1 MPGFDIDSYLRISLS
16 DMLLVAI
23 STLLLTAAGK
33 VLFWDKVSAYLTS
46 RRQIMRQEMDEAMTL
61 RAKADRLQALREQQL
76 EEAQAKAAHI
86 VQTAREEADALH
98 ARELVQTR
106 REINALRAQSEAQL
120 RALRQQEARRAAG
133 AIADIAAAVSEKLS
147 GKQADAALHAR
158 YVEEWLSESD
168 DHPWQAGAKPLPG
181 RGVLRMMSSFT
192 SCMKRRRSCRR
203 RLITSL
209 CFLTR
214 CFPLRERRACWKR
227 DLQKKRIRR
236 QWPS

>member
-46 RRQIMRQEMDEAMTL
+46 RRQIMRQEMDEAMMM
-61 RAKADRLQALREQQL
+61 RAKADRLKALREQQL

-120 RALRQQEARRAAG
+120 GALRQQEARQAAG

-158 YVEEWLSESD
+158 YVEEWLSEAD
-168 DHPWQAGAKPLPG
+168 DHPWQA
-181 RGVLRMMSSFT
+181 
-192 SCMKRRRSCRR
+192 
-203 RLITSL
+203 
-209 CFLTR
+209 
-214 CFPLRERRACWKR
+214 
-227 DLQKKRIRR
+227 
-236 QWPS
+236 

>member
-33 VLFWDKVSAYLTS
+33 VLFWDKVSAYLAS
-46 RRQIMRQEMDEAMTL
+46 RRQIMRQEMDEAMMM
-61 RAKADRLQALREQQL
+61 RAKADRLKALREQQL

-106 REINALRAQSEAQL
+106 REINALRAQNEAQL
-120 RALRQQEARRAAG
+120 RALRQQEARQAAG

-158 YVEEWLSESD
+158 YVEEWLSEAD
-168 DHPWQAGAKPLPG
+168 DHSWQA
-181 RGVLRMMSSFT
+181 
-192 SCMKRRRSCRR
+192 
-203 RLITSL
+203 
-209 CFLTR
+209 
-214 CFPLRERRACWKR
+214 
-227 DLQKKRIRR
+227 
-236 QWPS
+236 

>member
-16 DMLLVAI
+16 DMLLVTI

-46 RRQIMRQEMDEAMTL
+46 RRQIMRQEMDEAMMM

-120 RALRQQEARRAAG
+120 RALRQQEARQAAG

-168 DHPWQAGAKPLPG
+168 DHPWQA
-181 RGVLRMMSSFT
+181 
-192 SCMKRRRSCRR
+192 
-203 RLITSL
+203 
-209 CFLTR
+209 
-214 CFPLRERRACWKR
+214 
-227 DLQKKRIRR
+227 
-236 QWPS
+236 

>member
-46 RRQIMRQEMDEAMTL
+46 RRQIMRQEMDEAMMM
-61 RAKADRLQALREQQL
+61 RAKSDRLQALREQQL

-120 RALRQQEARRAAG
+120 RALRQQEARQAAG

-168 DHPWQAGAKPLPG
+168 DHPWQA
-181 RGVLRMMSSFT
+181 
-192 SCMKRRRSCRR
+192 
-203 RLITSL
+203 
-209 CFLTR
+209 
-214 CFPLRERRACWKR
+214 
-227 DLQKKRIRR
+227 
-236 QWPS
+236 

>member
-46 RRQIMRQEMDEAMTL
+46 RRQIMRQEMDE
-61 RAKADRLQALREQQL
+61 
-76 EEAQAKAAHI
+76 AKAAHI

-168 DHPWQAGAKPLPG
+168 DHPWQA
-181 RGVLRMMSSFT
+181 
-192 SCMKRRRSCRR
+192 
-203 RLITSL
+203 
-209 CFLTR
+209 
-214 CFPLRERRACWKR
+214 
-227 DLQKKRIRR
+227 
-236 QWPS
+236 

>member
-1 MPGFDIDSYLRISLS
+1 MPGFDIDSYLRISLG

-33 VLFWDKVSAYLTS
+33 VLFWGKVSAYLTS
-46 RRQIMRQEMDEAMTL
+46 RRQIMRQEMDEAMMM
-61 RAKADRLQALREQQL
+61 RAKADRLKALREQQL

-106 REINALRAQSEAQL
+106 REINELRAQSEAQL
-120 RALRQQEARRAAG
+120 RALRQQEARQAAG

-158 YVEEWLSESD
+158 YVEEWLSEAD
-168 DHPWQAGAKPLPG
+168 DHSWQA
-181 RGVLRMMSSFT
+181 
-192 SCMKRRRSCRR
+192 
-203 RLITSL
+203 
-209 CFLTR
+209 
-214 CFPLRERRACWKR
+214 
-227 DLQKKRIRR
+227 
-236 QWPS
+236 

>member
-46 RRQIMRQEMDEAMTL
+46 RRQIMRQEMDEAMMM

-120 RALRQQEARRAAG
+120 RALRQQEARQAAG

-158 YVEEWLSESD
+158 YVEEWLSEAD
-168 DHPWQAGAKPLPG
+168 DHSWQA
-181 RGVLRMMSSFT
+181 
-192 SCMKRRRSCRR
+192 
-203 RLITSL
+203 
-209 CFLTR
+209 
-214 CFPLRERRACWKR
+214 
-227 DLQKKRIRR
+227 
-236 QWPS
+236 

>member
-33 VLFWDKVSAYLTS
+33 VLFWDKVSAYLAS
-46 RRQIMRQEMDEAMTL
+46 RRQIMRQEMDEAMTM
-61 RAKADRLQALREQQL
+61 RAKADRLKALREQQL

-120 RALRQQEARRAAG
+120 RALRQQEARQAAG

-158 YVEEWLSESD
+158 YVEEWLSEAD
-168 DHPWQAGAKPLPG
+168 DHPWQA
-181 RGVLRMMSSFT
+181 
-192 SCMKRRRSCRR
+192 
-203 RLITSL
+203 
-209 CFLTR
+209 
-214 CFPLRERRACWKR
+214 
-227 DLQKKRIRR
+227 
-236 QWPS
+236 

>member
-61 RAKADRLQALREQQL
+61 RAKADRLKALREQQL

-106 REINALRAQSEAQL
+106 REINALRAQNEAQL
-120 RALRQQEARRAAG
+120 RALRQQEARQAAG

-158 YVEEWLSESD
+158 YVEEWLSEAD
-168 DHPWQAGAKPLPG
+168 DHPWQA
-181 RGVLRMMSSFT
+181 
-192 SCMKRRRSCRR
+192 
-203 RLITSL
+203 
-209 CFLTR
+209 
-214 CFPLRERRACWKR
+214 
-227 DLQKKRIRR
+227 
-236 QWPS
+236 

>member
-33 VLFWDKVSAYLTS
+33 VLFWDKVSAYLAS

-61 RAKADRLQALREQQL
+61 RAKADRLKVLREQQL

-120 RALRQQEARRAAG
+120 RALRQQEARQAAG

-168 DHPWQAGAKPLPG
+168 DHPWQA
-181 RGVLRMMSSFT
+181 
-192 SCMKRRRSCRR
+192 
-203 RLITSL
+203 
-209 CFLTR
+209 
-214 CFPLRERRACWKR
+214 
-227 DLQKKRIRR
+227 
-236 QWPS
+236 

>member
-46 RRQIMRQEMDEAMTL
+46 RRQIMRQEMDEAMMM
-61 RAKADRLQALREQQL
+61 RAKSDRLQALREQQL

-120 RALRQQEARRAAG
+120 RALRQQEARQAAG
-133 AIADIAAAVSEKLS
+133 AIADIAAAVSGKLS

-158 YVEEWLSESD
+158 YVEEWLSEAD
-168 DHPWQAGAKPLPG
+168 DHPWQA
-181 RGVLRMMSSFT
+181 
-192 SCMKRRRSCRR
+192 
-203 RLITSL
+203 
-209 CFLTR
+209 
-214 CFPLRERRACWKR
+214 
-227 DLQKKRIRR
+227 
-236 QWPS
+236 

>member
-1 MPGFDIDSYLRISLS
+1 MLGFDIDSYLRISLS

-23 STLLLTAAGK
+23 STLLLTAASK

-46 RRQIMRQEMDEAMTL
+46 RRQIMRQEMDEAMMM
-61 RAKADRLQALREQQL
+61 RAKADRLKALREQQL

-120 RALRQQEARRAAG
+120 RALRQQEARQAAG

-168 DHPWQAGAKPLPG
+168 DHPWQA
-181 RGVLRMMSSFT
+181 
-192 SCMKRRRSCRR
+192 
-203 RLITSL
+203 
-209 CFLTR
+209 
-214 CFPLRERRACWKR
+214 
-227 DLQKKRIRR
+227 
-236 QWPS
+236 

>member
-46 RRQIMRQEMDEAMTL
+46 RRQIMRQEMDEAMMM
-61 RAKADRLQALREQQL
+61 RAKADRLKALREQQL

-120 RALRQQEARRAAG
+120 RALRQQEARQAAG

-158 YVEEWLSESD
+158 YVEEWLSEAD
-168 DHPWQAGAKPLPG
+168 DHPWQA
-181 RGVLRMMSSFT
+181 
-192 SCMKRRRSCRR
+192 
-203 RLITSL
+203 
-209 CFLTR
+209 
-214 CFPLRERRACWKR
+214 
-227 DLQKKRIRR
+227 
-236 QWPS
+236 

>member
-33 VLFWDKVSAYLTS
+33 VLFWDKVSAYLAS
-46 RRQIMRQEMDEAMTL
+46 RRQIMWQEMDEAMTL

-120 RALRQQEARRAAG
+120 RALRQQEARQAAG

-168 DHPWQAGAKPLPG
+168 DHPWQA
-181 RGVLRMMSSFT
+181 
-192 SCMKRRRSCRR
+192 
-203 RLITSL
+203 
-209 CFLTR
+209 
-214 CFPLRERRACWKR
+214 
-227 DLQKKRIRR
+227 
-236 QWPS
+236 

>member
-46 RRQIMRQEMDEAMTL
+46 RRQIMRQEMDEAMMM
-61 RAKADRLQALREQQL
+61 RAKADRLKALREQQL

-106 REINALRAQSEAQL
+106 REINALRAQNEAQL
-120 RALRQQEARRAAG
+120 RALRQQEARQAAG

-158 YVEEWLSESD
+158 YVEEWLSEAD
-168 DHPWQAGAKPLPG
+168 DHSWQA
-181 RGVLRMMSSFT
+181 
-192 SCMKRRRSCRR
+192 
-203 RLITSL
+203 
-209 CFLTR
+209 
-214 CFPLRERRACWKR
+214 
-227 DLQKKRIRR
+227 
-236 QWPS
+236 

>member
-46 RRQIMRQEMDEAMTL
+46 RQQIMRQEMDEAMMM
-61 RAKADRLQALREQQL
+61 RAKADRLKALREQQL

-120 RALRQQEARRAAG
+120 RALRQQEARQAAG

-158 YVEEWLSESD
+158 YVEEWLSEAD
-168 DHPWQAGAKPLPG
+168 DHPWQA
-181 RGVLRMMSSFT
+181 
-192 SCMKRRRSCRR
+192 
-203 RLITSL
+203 
-209 CFLTR
+209 
-214 CFPLRERRACWKR
+214 
-227 DLQKKRIRR
+227 
-236 QWPS
+236 

>member
-46 RRQIMRQEMDEAMTL
+46 RRQIMRQEMDEAMMM
-61 RAKADRLQALREQQL
+61 RAKADRLKALREQQL

-120 RALRQQEARRAAG
+120 RALRQQEARQAAG

-168 DHPWQAGAKPLPG
+168 DYPWQA
-181 RGVLRMMSSFT
+181 
-192 SCMKRRRSCRR
+192 
-203 RLITSL
+203 
-209 CFLTR
+209 
-214 CFPLRERRACWKR
+214 
-227 DLQKKRIRR
+227 
-236 QWPS
+236 

>member
-61 RAKADRLQALREQQL
+61 RAKADRLKALREQQL

-120 RALRQQEARRAAG
+120 RALRQQEARQAAG

-168 DHPWQAGAKPLPG
+168 DHPWQA
-181 RGVLRMMSSFT
+181 
-192 SCMKRRRSCRR
+192 
-203 RLITSL
+203 
-209 CFLTR
+209 
-214 CFPLRERRACWKR
+214 
-227 DLQKKRIRR
+227 
-236 QWPS
+236 

>member
-23 STLLLTAAGK
+23 STLLLTAASK

-46 RRQIMRQEMDEAMTL
+46 RRQIMRQEMDEAMMM
-61 RAKADRLQALREQQL
+61 RAKADWLKALREQQL

-86 VQTAREEADALH
+86 VQTAREEADELH

-120 RALRQQEARRAAG
+120 RALRQQEARQAAG

-168 DHPWQAGAKPLPG
+168 DHPWQA
-181 RGVLRMMSSFT
+181 
-192 SCMKRRRSCRR
+192 
-203 RLITSL
+203 
-209 CFLTR
+209 
-214 CFPLRERRACWKR
+214 
-227 DLQKKRIRR
+227 
-236 QWPS
+236 

>member
-33 VLFWDKVSAYLTS
+33 VLFWDKVSAYLAS
-46 RRQIMRQEMDEAMTL
+46 RRQIMRQEMDEAMMM
-61 RAKADRLQALREQQL
+61 RAKADRLKALREQQL

-86 VQTAREEADALH
+86 
-98 ARELVQTR
+98 VQTR

-120 RALRQQEARRAAG
+120 RALRQQEARQAAG

-168 DHPWQAGAKPLPG
+168 DHPWQA
-181 RGVLRMMSSFT
+181 
-192 SCMKRRRSCRR
+192 
-203 RLITSL
+203 
-209 CFLTR
+209 
-214 CFPLRERRACWKR
+214 
-227 DLQKKRIRR
+227 
-236 QWPS
+236 

>member
-46 RRQIMRQEMDEAMTL
+46 RRQIMRQEMDEAMMM
-61 RAKADRLQALREQQL
+61 RAKADRLKALREQQL

-120 RALRQQEARRAAG
+120 RALRQQEARQAAG

-147 GKQADAALHAR
+147 GKQVDAALHAR
-158 YVEEWLSESD
+158 YVEEWLSEAD
-168 DHPWQAGAKPLPG
+168 DHPWQA
-181 RGVLRMMSSFT
+181 
-192 SCMKRRRSCRR
+192 
-203 RLITSL
+203 
-209 CFLTR
+209 
-214 CFPLRERRACWKR
+214 
-227 DLQKKRIRR
+227 
-236 QWPS
+236 

>member
-33 VLFWDKVSAYLTS
+33 VLFWDKVSAYLAS
-46 RRQIMRQEMDEAMTL
+46 RRQIMRQEMDEAMTM

-106 REINALRAQSEAQL
+106 REVNARRAQSEAQL
-120 RALRQQEARRAAG
+120 RALRQQEARQAAG

-158 YVEEWLSESD
+158 YVEEWLSEAD
-168 DHPWQAGAKPLPG
+168 DHPWQA
-181 RGVLRMMSSFT
+181 
-192 SCMKRRRSCRR
+192 
-203 RLITSL
+203 
-209 CFLTR
+209 
-214 CFPLRERRACWKR
+214 
-227 DLQKKRIRR
+227 
-236 QWPS
+236 

>member
-33 VLFWDKVSAYLTS
+33 VLFWDKVSAYLAS
-46 RRQIMRQEMDEAMTL
+46 RRQIMRQEMDEAMTM
-61 RAKADRLQALREQQL
+61 RAKADRLQALRKQQL

-120 RALRQQEARRAAG
+120 RALRQQEASRAAG

-168 DHPWQAGAKPLPG
+168 DHPWQA
-181 RGVLRMMSSFT
+181 
-192 SCMKRRRSCRR
+192 
-203 RLITSL
+203 
-209 CFLTR
+209 
-214 CFPLRERRACWKR
+214 
-227 DLQKKRIRR
+227 
-236 QWPS
+236 

>member
-46 RRQIMRQEMDEAMTL
+46 RRQIMRQEMDEAMMM
-61 RAKADRLQALREQQL
+61 RAKADRLKALREQQL

-106 REINALRAQSEAQL
+106 REINALRAQNEAQL
-120 RALRQQEARRAAG
+120 RALRQQEARQAAG

-158 YVEEWLSESD
+158 YVEEWLSEAD
-168 DHPWQAGAKPLPG
+168 DHPWQA
-181 RGVLRMMSSFT
+181 
-192 SCMKRRRSCRR
+192 
-203 RLITSL
+203 
-209 CFLTR
+209 
-214 CFPLRERRACWKR
+214 
-227 DLQKKRIRR
+227 
-236 QWPS
+236 

>member
-46 RRQIMRQEMDEAMTL
+46 RRQIMRQEMDEAMMM
-61 RAKADRLQALREQQL
+61 RAKADRLKALREQQL
-76 EEAQAKAAHI
+76 EEAQ
-86 VQTAREEADALH
+86 ALH

-120 RALRQQEARRAAG
+120 RALRQQEARQAAG

-168 DHPWQAGAKPLPG
+168 DHPWQA
-181 RGVLRMMSSFT
+181 
-192 SCMKRRRSCRR
+192 
-203 RLITSL
+203 
-209 CFLTR
+209 
-214 CFPLRERRACWKR
+214 
-227 DLQKKRIRR
+227 
-236 QWPS
+236 

>member
-33 VLFWDKVSAYLTS
+33 VLFWDKVSAYLAS
-46 RRQIMRQEMDEAMTL
+46 RRQIMRQEMDEAMTM
-61 RAKADRLQALREQQL
+61 RAKADRLKVLREQQL

-120 RALRQQEARRAAG
+120 RALRQQEARQAAG

-158 YVEEWLSESD
+158 YVEEWLSEAD
-168 DHPWQAGAKPLPG
+168 DHPWQA
-181 RGVLRMMSSFT
+181 
-192 SCMKRRRSCRR
+192 
-203 RLITSL
+203 
-209 CFLTR
+209 
-214 CFPLRERRACWKR
+214 
-227 DLQKKRIRR
+227 
-236 QWPS
+236 

>member
-1 MPGFDIDSYLRISLS
+1 M
-16 DMLLVAI
+16 M
-23 STLLLTAAGK
+23 
-33 VLFWDKVSAYLTS
+33 
-46 RRQIMRQEMDEAMTL
+46 M

-158 YVEEWLSESD
+158 YVEEWLSEAD
-168 DHPWQAGAKPLPG
+168 DHPWQA
-181 RGVLRMMSSFT
+181 
-192 SCMKRRRSCRR
+192 
-203 RLITSL
+203 
-209 CFLTR
+209 
-214 CFPLRERRACWKR
+214 
-227 DLQKKRIRR
+227 
-236 QWPS
+236 

>member
-33 VLFWDKVSAYLTS
+33 VLFWDKVSAYLAS
-46 RRQIMRQEMDEAMTL
+46 RRQIMRQEMDEAMMM
-61 RAKADRLQALREQQL
+61 RAKADRLKALREQQL

-120 RALRQQEARRAAG
+120 RALRQQEAR
-133 AIADIAAAVSEKLS
+133 
-147 GKQADAALHAR
+147 QAALHAR

-168 DHPWQAGAKPLPG
+168 DHPWQA
-181 RGVLRMMSSFT
+181 
-192 SCMKRRRSCRR
+192 
-203 RLITSL
+203 
-209 CFLTR
+209 
-214 CFPLRERRACWKR
+214 
-227 DLQKKRIRR
+227 
-236 QWPS
+236 

>member
-33 VLFWDKVSAYLTS
+33 VLFWDKVSAYLAS
-46 RRQIMRQEMDEAMTL
+46 RRQIMRQEMDEAMMM
-61 RAKADRLQALREQQL
+61 RAKADRLKALREQQL

-120 RALRQQEARRAAG
+120 RALRQQEARQAAG

-147 GKQADAALHAR
+147 GKQADATLHAR
-158 YVEEWLSESD
+158 YVEEWLSEAD
-168 DHPWQAGAKPLPG
+168 DHPWQA
-181 RGVLRMMSSFT
+181 
-192 SCMKRRRSCRR
+192 
-203 RLITSL
+203 
-209 CFLTR
+209 
-214 CFPLRERRACWKR
+214 
-227 DLQKKRIRR
+227 
-236 QWPS
+236 

>member
-33 VLFWDKVSAYLTS
+33 VLFWDKVSAYLAS
-46 RRQIMRQEMDEAMTL
+46 RRQIMRQEMDEAMMM
-61 RAKADRLQALREQQL
+61 RAKADRLKALREQQL

-106 REINALRAQSEAQL
+106 REINALRAQNEAQL
-120 RALRQQEARRAAG
+120 RALRQQEARQAAG

-168 DHPWQAGAKPLPG
+168 DHPWQA
-181 RGVLRMMSSFT
+181 
-192 SCMKRRRSCRR
+192 
-203 RLITSL
+203 
-209 CFLTR
+209 
-214 CFPLRERRACWKR
+214 
-227 DLQKKRIRR
+227 
-236 QWPS
+236 

>member
-46 RRQIMRQEMDEAMTL
+46 RRQIMRQEMDEAMMM
-61 RAKADRLQALREQQL
+61 RAKADQLQALREQQL

-86 VQTAREEADALH
+86 VETAREEADALH

-120 RALRQQEARRAAG
+120 RALRQQEARQAAG

-158 YVEEWLSESD
+158 YVEEWLSEAD
-168 DHPWQAGAKPLPG
+168 DHPWQA
-181 RGVLRMMSSFT
+181 
-192 SCMKRRRSCRR
+192 
-203 RLITSL
+203 
-209 CFLTR
+209 
-214 CFPLRERRACWKR
+214 
-227 DLQKKRIRR
+227 
-236 QWPS
+236 

>member
-33 VLFWDKVSAYLTS
+33 VLFWDKVSAYLMS

-120 RALRQQEARRAAG
+120 RALRQQEARQAAG

-158 YVEEWLSESD
+158 YVEEWLSEAD
-168 DHPWQAGAKPLPG
+168 DHPWQA
-181 RGVLRMMSSFT
+181 
-192 SCMKRRRSCRR
+192 
-203 RLITSL
+203 
-209 CFLTR
+209 
-214 CFPLRERRACWKR
+214 
-227 DLQKKRIRR
+227 
-236 QWPS
+236 

>member
-33 VLFWDKVSAYLTS
+33 VLFWDKVSAYLAS
-46 RRQIMRQEMDEAMTL
+46 RRQIMRQEMDEAMMM
-61 RAKADRLQALREQQL
+61 RAKADRLKALREQQL

-120 RALRQQEARRAAG
+120 RALRQQKARRAAG

-147 GKQADAALHAR
+147 GKQADAALHAH
-158 YVEEWLSESD
+158 YVEEWLSEAD
-168 DHPWQAGAKPLPG
+168 DHPWQA
-181 RGVLRMMSSFT
+181 
-192 SCMKRRRSCRR
+192 
-203 RLITSL
+203 
-209 CFLTR
+209 
-214 CFPLRERRACWKR
+214 
-227 DLQKKRIRR
+227 
-236 QWPS
+236 

>member
-46 RRQIMRQEMDEAMTL
+46 RRQIMRQEMDEAMMM
-61 RAKADRLQALREQQL
+61 RAKANRLKALREQQL

-86 VQTAREEADALH
+86 
-98 ARELVQTR
+98 VQTR

-147 GKQADAALHAR
+147 GEQADAALHAR
-158 YVEEWLSESD
+158 YVEEWLSEAD
-168 DHPWQAGAKPLPG
+168 DHPWQA
-181 RGVLRMMSSFT
+181 
-192 SCMKRRRSCRR
+192 
-203 RLITSL
+203 
-209 CFLTR
+209 
-214 CFPLRERRACWKR
+214 
-227 DLQKKRIRR
+227 
-236 QWPS
+236 

>member
-46 RRQIMRQEMDEAMTL
+46 RRQIMRQEMDEAMMM
-61 RAKADRLQALREQQL
+61 RAKADRLKALREQQL

-158 YVEEWLSESD
+158 YVEEWLSEAD
-168 DHPWQAGAKPLPG
+168 DHSWQA
-181 RGVLRMMSSFT
+181 
-192 SCMKRRRSCRR
+192 
-203 RLITSL
+203 
-209 CFLTR
+209 
-214 CFPLRERRACWKR
+214 
-227 DLQKKRIRR
+227 
-236 QWPS
+236 

>member
-46 RRQIMRQEMDEAMTL
+46 RRQIMRQEMDEAMTM
-61 RAKADRLQALREQQL
+61 RAKADRLKALREQQL

-120 RALRQQEARRAAG
+120 RALRQQEARQAAG

-168 DHPWQAGAKPLPG
+168 DHPWQA
-181 RGVLRMMSSFT
+181 
-192 SCMKRRRSCRR
+192 
-203 RLITSL
+203 
-209 CFLTR
+209 
-214 CFPLRERRACWKR
+214 
-227 DLQKKRIRR
+227 
-236 QWPS
+236 

>member
-23 STLLLTAAGK
+23 PTLLLTAAGK

-46 RRQIMRQEMDEAMTL
+46 RRQIMRQEMDEAMMM
-61 RAKADRLQALREQQL
+61 RAKADRLKALREQQL

-106 REINALRAQSEAQL
+106 REINALRAQNEAQL
-120 RALRQQEARRAAG
+120 RALRQQEARQAAG

-158 YVEEWLSESD
+158 YVEEWLSEAD
-168 DHPWQAGAKPLPG
+168 DHPWPA
-181 RGVLRMMSSFT
+181 
-192 SCMKRRRSCRR
+192 
-203 RLITSL
+203 
-209 CFLTR
+209 
-214 CFPLRERRACWKR
+214 
-227 DLQKKRIRR
+227 
-236 QWPS
+236 

>member
-46 RRQIMRQEMDEAMTL
+46 RRQIMRQEMDEAMMM
-61 RAKADRLQALREQQL
+61 RAKADRLKALREQQL

-120 RALRQQEARRAAG
+120 RALRQQEARQAAG
-133 AIADIAAAVSEKLS
+133 AIADIATAVSEKLS

-168 DHPWQAGAKPLPG
+168 DHPWQA
-181 RGVLRMMSSFT
+181 
-192 SCMKRRRSCRR
+192 
-203 RLITSL
+203 
-209 CFLTR
+209 
-214 CFPLRERRACWKR
+214 
-227 DLQKKRIRR
+227 
-236 QWPS
+236 